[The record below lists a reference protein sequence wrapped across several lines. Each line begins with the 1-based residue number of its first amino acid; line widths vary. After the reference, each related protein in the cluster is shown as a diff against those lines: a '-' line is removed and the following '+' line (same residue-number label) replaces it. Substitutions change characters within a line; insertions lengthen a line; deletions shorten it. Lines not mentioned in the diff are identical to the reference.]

1 MGSCCSR
8 GNPITELVDASS
20 PVENPYPGR
29 TEKRRRRLSINQGS
43 AGVVDAA
50 SSSDTEIDEDS
61 KQGRI
66 VTGGG
71 SSFRSAR
78 RLSITSRPV
87 EGKRPHQR
95 GFADKNCDKQGGKIP
110 ETLGYACKKGLKPDS
125 PNQDDFAIFIMDN
138 WQMYAVFDG
147 HGPYGHV
154 VSKFCQDTLPELITD
169 DPNFQDH
176 LSKTFKTSFIR
187 THVLCEQTADSQGT
201 FDCSF
206 SGSTATIVVR
216 RNGFLNCAWVGD
228 SRAVLATI
236 RTPDKGHGPTRLVAV
251 DLSRDHKPELPEER
265 ARIEAQGGRVL
276 KLGGDIPYRVF
287 VKTAY
292 YPGLA
297 MTRSIGDTVGVSAGI
312 SHVPEVSV
320 RPVNEGVDKFIL
332 VASDGVWEFI
342 SSQEAVDIINKYP
355 PTRAQAAAEALAH
368 EAWLRWMR
376 EERGKLAEWIILD
389 FASEAFGG
397 VQRRVAYLS
406 SAEGGVGTSRQAA
419 PPHSMVTAAPTQAKS
434 QGHRSSGGEG
444 TQRKKDTGEASL
456 AASRARMLRVT
467 NLTRN
472 VDEEH
477 LNEIFG
483 TYARVESVHLAVD
496 EENHLSKGYAYVL
509 FATREGA
516 EEAFFHVDRGQIDGN
531 VVKVVF
537 VAPPSPP
544 VEKAPPRKAAV
555 PSGTNSVGDRSRS
568 PPKHSRDIQGHHSR

>member
-43 AGVVDAA
+43 AEVVDAA

-61 KQGRI
+61 KQGRV

-110 ETLGYACKKGLKPDS
+110 KTLGYACKKGLKPDS
-125 PNQDDFAIFIMDN
+125 PNQDDFAIFIKDN

-176 LSKTFKTSFIR
+176 LSKAFKTSFIR

-265 ARIEAQGGRVL
+265 ARIESQGGRVL
-276 KLGGDIPYRVF
+276 KLGGDIPYR
-287 VKTAY
+287 
-292 YPGLA
+292 
-297 MTRSIGDTVGVSAGI
+297 GDTVGVSAGI

-376 EERGKLAEWIILD
+376 EERGKLIEWIILD
-389 FASEAFGG
+389 FAAEAFGG
-397 VQRRVAYLS
+397 VQYHCIPQFTCPPLIAFETEK
-406 SAEGGVGTSRQAA
+406 EGCIFIVDGGDIGESKQAA
-419 PPHSMVTAAPTQAKS
+419 LPYSMVTAASTQAKS
-434 QGHRSSGGEG
+434 QGHGSSAGGDG

-509 FATREGA
+509 FATREGSRRSVLSRRQRA
-516 EEAFFHVDRGQIDGN
+516 DRRERCEGG
-531 VVKVVF
+531 F
-537 VAPPSPP
+537 RHASEPPCGEGSATEGSSSQRHKQRWRP
-544 VEKAPPRKAAV
+544 
-555 PSGTNSVGDRSRS
+555 
-568 PPKHSRDIQGHHSR
+568 